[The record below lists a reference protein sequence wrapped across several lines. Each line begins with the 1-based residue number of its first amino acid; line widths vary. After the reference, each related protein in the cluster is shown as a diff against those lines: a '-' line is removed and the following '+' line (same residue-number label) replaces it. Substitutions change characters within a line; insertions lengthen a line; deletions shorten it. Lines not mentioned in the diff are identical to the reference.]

1 MRKFKFILDRRTIE
15 KIYLTFIRPLLEYG
29 DVVWDCKTVYLTN
42 KLESVQAEAAR
53 VVTGG
58 TRQVSLS
65 KLYAETRWEYLKD
78 RREKHRL
85 TYFYKMNNGL
95 TPGYLSSLVRN
106 TLRNIHDHNTR
117 HSTLI
122 SPVRARTTL
131 YAHYFLPQTVRSWNL
146 LPDSTHNC
154 PSINVFKSR
163 LNLNIIYDKP
173 TFVYVGSRLGH
184 IFHAR
189 IRMGCS
195 ALNSDLFRKNIVNSP
210 HCTCGAIETPT
221 HYLLNCPHYNI
232 PRQTPHFHL
241 TFLFP
246 CPLNFY
252 W

>member
-1 MRKFKFILDRRTIE
+1 M
-15 KIYLTFIRPLLEYG
+15 TFIRPLLEYG

-42 KLESVQAEAAR
+42 KLESVQEAAR

-58 TRQVSLS
+58 TCLVSLL
-65 KLYAETRWEYLKD
+65 KLYAETGWEYLID

-95 TPGYLSSLVRN
+95 TPGYLSSLVPN

-117 HSTLI
+117 HATLI

-146 LPDSTHNC
+146 LPDSTRNC

-163 LNLNIIYDKP
+163 LNLNIIHDKP
-173 TFVYVGSRLGH
+173 TFIYVGSRLGQ

-189 IRMGCS
+189 IRMG
-195 ALNSDLFRKNIVNSP
+195 VV
-210 HCTCGAIETPT
+210 
-221 HYLLNCPHYNI
+221 LLI
-232 PRQTPHFHL
+232 PIYFGKIL
-241 TFLFP
+241 
-246 CPLNFY
+246 
-252 W
+252 